1 MKSREFIREL
11 SRHGWY
17 VVRQTGSHV
26 IMRHDLKTNQITIPY
41 HGAKEIAKGMER
53 KIRKEAGI

>member
-17 VVRQTGSHV
+17 VVRQTGSH
-26 IMRHDLKTNQITIPY
+26 IILKHDLKPNKLSVPY
-41 HGAKEIAKGMER
+41 HGSKEIGKGLER
-53 KIRKEAGI
+53 KIRKNAGI